1 MPCFRFTVC
10 RMRTEMYFST
20 IRQKEDVGFLAP
32 SLPFPLQ
39 WGPRIKE
46 PPAASGFFQRR
57 RELAFTGLSR
67 EVEATW
73 NNWCS
78 PNSRAAFG
86 PTSLLCGR
94 FMPIAT
100 PRARAREAL
109 LGEKLMPVGTYWQER
124 DGLRNH
130 ELWEVRY
137 VFPLLFSVYCINTY
151 IIFLHI

>member
-1 MPCFRFTVC
+1 
-10 RMRTEMYFST
+10 
-20 IRQKEDVGFLAP
+20 
-32 SLPFPLQ
+32 
-39 WGPRIKE
+39 
-46 PPAASGFFQRR
+46 
-57 RELAFTGLSR
+57 
-67 EVEATW
+67 
-73 NNWCS
+73 
-78 PNSRAAFG
+78 
-86 PTSLLCGR
+86 
-94 FMPIAT
+94 MPIAT